1 MLSVTQAQ
9 KNNSNKKLSI
19 FIFFHADFYSMQK
32 AGRFSA
38 HLGTMLI
45 SVTTLTSSD
54 TWHSLKVYGGNF
66 KTNR

>member
-1 MLSVTQAQ
+1 MHLY
-9 KNNSNKKLSI
+9 
-19 FIFFHADFYSMQK
+19 FFHADLYSMQK
-32 AGRFSA
+32 VGPFSA

>member
-1 MLSVTQAQ
+1 MYLYS
-9 KNNSNKKLSI
+9 
-19 FIFFHADFYSMQK
+19 FHADFYSMQK
-32 AGRFSA
+32 VGRFSA

-54 TWHSLKVYGGNF
+54 TWYSLKVYGGNF